1 MHPRA
6 REVAEQGYTVLPA
19 VYDADECRQIRAILD
34 AAFARRAAASEGGQ
48 PSMGGT
54 FGCVFHPLLT
64 HAPEMARFYLKDEV
78 LDVIRLV
85 LQVGP
90 CPLPQPAPLPLPPP
104 LPRSAASRLTAR
116 SPRCPARRTTSTWR
130 TAARCS
136 WTRHASSAAGITT
149 TAR

>member
-48 PSMGGT
+48 SLSMGGT

-64 HAPEMARFYLKDEV
+64 HAPEMARFYLKEEV

-90 CPLPQPAPLPLPPP
+90 CSCCCPLPLF
-104 LPRSAASRLTAR
+104 
-116 SPRCPARRTTSTWR
+116 
-130 TAARCS
+130 
-136 WTRHASSAAGITT
+136 
-149 TAR
+149 

>member
-19 VYDADECRQIRAILD
+19 VYDADECRQIRAVLD
-34 AAFARRAAASEGGQ
+34 AAFARRVAASEGAQ
-48 PSMGGT
+48 VSMGGT

-64 HAPEMARFYLKDEV
+64 HAPEMARFYLKEEV

-90 CPLPQPAPLPLPPP
+90 CSCPCPCCRAAPAAALTPP
-104 LPRSAASRLTAR
+104 T
-116 SPRCPARRTTSTWR
+116 RTCSSW
-130 TAARCS
+130 AARGLL
-136 WTRHASSAAGITT
+136 RHKGCFIG
-149 TAR
+149 

>member
-19 VYDADECRQIRAILD
+19 VYDADECRQIRSILD

-64 HAPEMARFYLKDEV
+64 HAPEMARFYLKEEV

-85 LQVGP
+85 LQVSSRSCPCPWGP
-90 CPLPQPAPLPLPPP
+90 CPCPCPAGPAPADTSFSP
-104 LPRSAASRLTAR
+104 ASV
-116 SPRCPARRTTSTWR
+116 
-130 TAARCS
+130 
-136 WTRHASSAAGITT
+136 
-149 TAR
+149 